1 MEVPQELH
9 NRYLERRKKDLEN
22 CINSLKDENFNEIER
37 VGHQLKGNAITF
49 GHDELTEIGSKM
61 ERAAATANANELEE
75 AIQNFST
82 WLKNH
87 LN

>member
-9 NRYLERRKKDLEN
+9 NRYLERRKRDLEI
-22 CINSLKDENFNEIER
+22 CINSLEHENFNEIER
-37 VGHQLKGNAITF
+37 VGHQLKGNGITF
-49 GHDELTEIGSKM
+49 GFDELTEIGSQM
-61 ERAAATANANELEE
+61 ERAAASADTTELEE
-75 AIQNFST
+75 AIHNFST